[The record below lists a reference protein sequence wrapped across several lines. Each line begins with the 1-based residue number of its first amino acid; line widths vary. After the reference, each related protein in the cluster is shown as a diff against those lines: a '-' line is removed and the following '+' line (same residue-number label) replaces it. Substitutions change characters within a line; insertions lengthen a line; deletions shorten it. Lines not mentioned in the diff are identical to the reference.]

1 MTRQTIAILGGTGPE
16 GKGLAMRWAAAGF
29 SVIIGSRDAAR
40 AQRIADELKAL
51 VPDGN
56 LTGAA
61 NRDAAQQGELVVLTT
76 PFEGQPGLLD
86 EVKEALQGKILV
98 TAVVPL
104 DPAAKR
110 RAPQMAEGPAA
121 VQAQRQ
127 VGEGVKVVGAFHN
140 VGAHQLQDPQAEVDC
155 DVLVCG
161 DDRASKDAVIALA
174 EAGGMRAWDAGALAN
189 AIIPEGLTSVLININ
204 IRYKSKGAG
213 LRITNVPGATQA

>member
-1 MTRQTIAILGGTGPE
+1 MTKQTIAILGGTGPE

-29 SVIIGSRDAAR
+29 PVIIGSRDAAR
-40 AQRIADELKAL
+40 AQRIADELKEQVLGASL
-51 VPDGN
+51 S
-56 LTGAA
+56 GAA
-61 NRDAAQQGELVVLTT
+61 NRDAAQQAELVVLTT
-76 PFEGQPGLLD
+76 PFEGQPGILAD
-86 EVKEALQGKILV
+86 VKEALQGKILV

-110 RAPQMAEGPAA
+110 RAPQMPEGPAA

-140 VGAHQLQDPQAEVDC
+140 VGAHQLQDPNAEVDC

-161 DDRASKDAVIALA
+161 DDRAAKDTVIALA

-213 LRITNVPGATQA
+213 IRITNVPGPAQA